1 MNANNKKDIEK
12 IIQSIVPELQQSCGA
27 SIASEVE
34 KILMSIP
41 QGFDEKIREHL
52 KNLEENI
59 IKKIEEKFG

>member
-34 KILMSIP
+34 TILMSIP
-41 QGFDEKIREHL
+41 
-52 KNLEENI
+52 
-59 IKKIEEKFG
+59 